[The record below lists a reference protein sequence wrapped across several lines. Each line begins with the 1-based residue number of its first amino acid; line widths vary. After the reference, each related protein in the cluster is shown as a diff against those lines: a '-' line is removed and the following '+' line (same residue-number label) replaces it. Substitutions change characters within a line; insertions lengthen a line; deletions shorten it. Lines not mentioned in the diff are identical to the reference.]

1 MCAPSPTFKK
11 MARRQRLFSKRH
23 NTKALRRR
31 SPSAKRARLLSTLLI
46 TTGIPEV
53 QLNDDDFAAWMLS
66 LPAAS
71 AE

>member
-31 SPSAKRARLLSTLLI
+31 VPRARLLSTLLI

-66 LPAAS
+66 LPTAS